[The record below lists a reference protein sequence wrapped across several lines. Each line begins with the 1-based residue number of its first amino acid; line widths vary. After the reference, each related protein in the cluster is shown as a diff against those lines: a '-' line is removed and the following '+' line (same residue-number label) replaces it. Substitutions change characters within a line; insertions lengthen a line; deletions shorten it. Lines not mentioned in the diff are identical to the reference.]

1 MGIMMVTS
9 SFEGYRDHVIHA
21 SLHDSSTV
29 LLVMQLIQKVTITMT
44 QKNQSLTP
52 EQVTV
57 FFRMAFGLLLVLSVS
72 VDAIVEMDQHM
83 LANILKDFSSTYH
96 TAHEDK
102 QTGTIV
108 QTLLRRLT
116 KSETAPTTETE
127 TINA

>member
-1 MGIMMVTS
+1 MMVTS

-29 LLVMQLIQKVTITMT
+29 LLVMQLIQKVTAAMT
-44 QKNQSLTP
+44 QKNQNLTS

-83 LANILKDFSSTYH
+83 LSAILKDFSTSYH

-108 QTLLRRLT
+108 QTLQRRLT
-116 KSETAPTTETE
+116 KGETTPALTTETV
-127 TINA
+127 TIAE